1 MRNNV
6 KRAITF
12 ITAGAMLLSVALPAR
27 NVQAE
32 ELSVTSETAGVTQF
46 MDCFE
51 PMPIVESLST
61 DCWGA
66 PEVGARDQGNGLED
80 RKMAAYSYWD
90 GGIVKDDETGKYYM
104 FASRWNQA
112 GGHWGQDGIPGWQGS
127 QAVYAVSDNLYGPY
141 EDKGPIWPDWCEGAG
156 HNVFPFALSEDDPLY
171 GNGYRYAI
179 SISDTGMHG
188 ETANGTIHIAKSV
201 AGPWELVS
209 NNNGGKL
216 KASGGTGFSL
226 SNISIMV
233 RPDGRYEATNRNGDI
248 AIADSLAGT
257 WDVKVNG
264 LWWQVP
270 GMSTENI
277 EDPVIWYSDGLYH
290 IVVNKWDARMAY
302 YLTSKDGITNWKR
315 HPGTAY
321 TPDAKFLRYTDG
333 TENNWTKIERPNIYV
348 EDGKIKAMTFAVID
362 VQKESDFANDQH
374 GSKVIVVPFSS
385 EKLTAFSQQPNP
397 LENRGGIQPVEDTN
411 SQSWEDEIGKN
422 YGAEHYIQLQKDP
435 NHLSYGNGY
444 LGEGSRPVNNYDNKI
459 GYLKYD
465 ISEYQLTA
473 ETDVEKAYLSLV
485 YISQPAG
492 NAEKGQV
499 QAVLAGSDWTEG
511 IGRESVNGNWAD
523 PGTLTWQNQPAL
535 YYDTDDMENT
545 MASSEAFRFADLGKE
560 VKLDVTD
567 LVRQFIKKNPGE
579 TVMSFAL
586 NISATGNRIRIGSR
600 EAGESN
606 APKLLIQVDKSE
618 IRKLLEEA
626 DKYASTLYT
635 KDSWNTFA
643 QALEAAKQVELDENA
658 AAKQIRDAAAAL
670 QAAISGLVREYA
682 VTLNLNYDN
691 KVSGKLKYAAG
702 TPLGSLQSPART
714 GYHFLGWYTSPTGGQ
729 QATAGVKVQSDLT
742 LYARWEKIP
751 ERPDPSPK
759 AGFTFA
765 AGDIR
770 YKVTK
775 AASGGK
781 AGSVQA
787 VKSLKNK
794 RTSVKIPDTVKYQN
808 NTFKVTDI
816 GKNAFKNH
824 KKMKTAVIGNNVKMI
839 QSNAFAGCKALKK
852 VTVGKN
858 VEKIGSKAFYKDSA
872 LKKITIKSKKLKSVG
887 ANALRGIHK
896 KAKIS
901 VPSAKQRNYKN
912 KVLKN
917 RGQAKTVIIT
927 R

>member
-1 MRNNV
+1 MRNSV

-12 ITAGAMLLSVALPAR
+12 ITAGAMSLSFVFPAL
-27 NVQAE
+27 NLQAK
-32 ELSVTSETAGVTQF
+32 ELSVPSKTAGVTQF

-51 PMPIVESLST
+51 PMPIVEGLST

-80 RKMAAYSYWD
+80 RTMADYSYWD

-112 GGHWGQDGIPGWQGS
+112 GGHWGQNGISGWQGS

-141 EDKGPIWPDWCEGAG
+141 EDKGPIWPDWCDGAG
-156 HNVFPFALSEDDPLY
+156 HNVFPFALSEADPLY
-171 GNGYRYAI
+171 DDGYRYAI

-201 AGPWELVS
+201 AGPWELIS

-233 RPDGRYEATNRNGDI
+233 RPDGKYEATNRNGDI

-257 WDVKVNG
+257 WDVKLNG

-321 TPDAKFLRYTDG
+321 TPDADYLRYTDG
-333 TENNWTKIERPNIYV
+333 TVNNWTKIERPNIYV

-362 VQKESDFANDQH
+362 VQKESDFGNDQH

-385 EKLTAFSQQPNP
+385 EKLTAFSQQPDP

-411 SQSWEDEIGKN
+411 SQSWEDEVSKN

-435 NHLSYGNGY
+435 NHASYGNGY
-444 LGEGSRPVNNYDNKI
+444 LGEGVRPVNSYDNKI
-459 GYLKYD
+459 GYLKFD
-465 ISEYQLTA
+465 ISEYQLMA
-473 ETDVEKAYLSLV
+473 ESDVERAYLSLV
-485 YISQPAG
+485 YISKPAG
-492 NAEKGQV
+492 SAQDGQV
-499 QAVLAGSDWTEG
+499 QVVLADSDWTEG
-511 IGRESVNGNWAD
+511 IGRESVNGNQAD
-523 PGTLTWQNQPAL
+523 AGTLTWLNQPAL
-535 YYDTDDMENT
+535 YYDTNDIEHT
-545 MASSEAFRFADLGKE
+545 TASSETFRFADLGKE
-560 VKLDVTD
+560 IKLDVTH
-567 LVRQFIKKNPGE
+567 LVRQFIKNNPGE

-606 APKLLIQVDKSE
+606 APKLMIQADKSD
-618 IRKLLEEA
+618 IKGVLEEA
-626 DKYASTLYT
+626 GKYTADLYT
-635 KDSWNTFA
+635 KTSWNAFVS
-643 QALEAAKQVELDENA
+643 ALEAAERVYQDENA
-658 AAKQIRDAAAAL
+658 VSKQIRDAAKAL
-670 QAAISGLVREYA
+670 KAAISGMVREYT
-682 VTLNLNYDN
+682 VTLELNHDN
-691 KVSGKLKYAAG
+691 KVLGQLNYAAG
-702 TPLGSLQSPART
+702 APLGSLQTPVRE
-714 GYHFLGWYTSPTGGQ
+714 GYTFLGWYTSPTGGQ
-729 QATAGVKVQSDLT
+729 QATATVKVQSDMT

-751 ERPDPSPK
+751 EQPSPSLK

-765 AGDIR
+765 AGNIR
-770 YKVTK
+770 YKVTQP
-775 AASGGK
+775 ASAGK

-787 VKSLKNK
+787 VKSLKNN
-794 RTSVKIPDTVKYQN
+794 RVSVKIPEAVKYQGY
-808 NTFKVTDI
+808 TLKVTEI
-816 GKNAFKNH
+816 GKNAFKNN
-824 KKMKTAVIGNNVKMI
+824 KKMKTAVVGNNVKII
-839 QSNAFAGCKALKK
+839 QSSAFTGCKALSKI
-852 VTVGKN
+852 TVGKN
-858 VEKIGSKAFYKDSA
+858 VEKIGSKAFFKDGA

-887 ANALRGIHK
+887 ANALKGVHK
-896 KAKIS
+896 KAKVI
-901 VPSAKQRNYKN
+901 VPSAKYRSYKN
-912 KVLKN
+912 KILKN
-917 RGQAKTVIIT
+917 RGQAKTVTIT
-927 R
+927 K